1 MNDIKRLLIV
11 AFMATGMNALADC
24 GCEGTCGRDGDRNTG
39 CCEDDHGCIGGKYIT
54 NKTTFSDY
62 IGWMRSGTYM
72 HEALTGLC
80 RTWARQ
86 DGYGSFV
93 MAAPF
98 GGRSTGDGLRHWF
111 GLNHRS
117 ELVVAEES
125 APAPIH
131 ANTLTTTDVA
141 LDARHFNIETTTGNF
156 TSTIK
161 FCPRQKFYGVGLD
174 WKQIIWRN
182 DNETGRV
189 WFEVNAPVVHVE
201 NEMRFTED
209 TKGVTYTAVDA
220 NGLDGSPRVSSMI
233 DAFSQSNW
241 QYGRIFSCGTNNGC
255 DSCCSVNTTN
265 NTNNTTTGC
274 RCGHDCDCDCGA
286 EMEKTALAFL
296 ELKFGYNSVITE
308 CALLGSYLGVIFPT
322 GKEGC
327 PGMVFAPMIG
337 GKHWGIMWGSDIAFT
352 MWTNDEAKLR
362 ARLDIDGTY
371 LFRHNEKRSFDL
383 VGKPWS
389 RYMEMYAT
397 QADAVTAAAGD
408 GDPRSGTSGINLM
421 TRCVDVTPGGQLNV
435 NTGFIYEGKCF
446 LAEVGHTWYGRQAEK
461 ISCPDW
467 PTDTTKLPVL
477 KSYLGR
483 GIVAKARTIVDRFAP
498 VDTLNSAALYNDVTT
513 NGYDAYKI
521 TKCQVDWNSGS
532 HDAVLAH
539 SVYGTIGYN
548 WGDACY
554 PTLVTVGGAYDF
566 AESNTSMRRWTLFG
580 KLGVSF

>member
-1 MNDIKRLLIV
+1 MQ
-11 AFMATGMNALADC
+11 
-24 GCEGTCGRDGDRNTG
+24 
-39 CCEDDHGCIGGKYIT
+39 
-54 NKTTFSDY
+54 
-62 IGWMRSGTYM
+62 SGTYM
-72 HEALTGLC
+72 HSSLTGLC
-80 RTWARQ
+80 KTWARE
-86 DGYGSFV
+86 DGYGTFV

-98 GGRSTGDGLRHWF
+98 GGRNVHSEGLKHWF
-111 GLNHRS
+111 GLNHS
-117 ELVVAEES
+117 AKLVVAEEFPPNPVPPV
-125 APAPIH
+125 ADH
-131 ANTLTTTDVA
+131 TNTLTTTNVA

-156 TSTIK
+156 ISTIS
-161 FCPRQKFYGVGLD
+161 FAPRQKFYGVGLD

-201 NEMRFTED
+201 NEMRFTEN
-209 TKGVTYTAVDA
+209 TNGVTYTAVDA
-220 NGLDGSPRVSSMI
+220 NGLDSAPRVASMTA
-233 DAFSQSNW
+233 AFAQTNW
-241 QYGRIFSCGTNNGC
+241 KYGKIFACGTCGNSTNG
-255 DSCCSVNTTN
+255 CCSVDTTTTTTTN
-265 NTNNTTTGC
+265 SC
-274 RCGHDCDCDCGA
+274 RCGHDCDCECGS

-308 CALLGSYLGVIFPT
+308 CAMLGSYLGVVFPT

-337 GKHWGIMWGSDIAFT
+337 GKHWGIMWGSNIGFT

-362 ARLDIDGTY
+362 ARMDIDGRY

-397 QADAVTAAAGD
+397 QADAAAAATATEAVTS
-408 GDPRSGTSGINLM
+408 RIGTSGINLM
-421 TRCVDVTPGGQLNV
+421 TRCVDVTPGGQVNI
-435 NTGFIYEGKCF
+435 NTGIIYEGKCF
-446 LAEVGHTWYGRQAEK
+446 VAEAGHTWYGRQAEK

-477 KSYLGR
+477 KSFLGQ
-483 GIVAKARTIVDRFAP
+483 GDVAKARTIVDRFAA
-498 VDTLNSAALYNDVTT
+498 VDGLYNAQLYTDATT
-513 NGYDAYKI
+513 TLYDAYKI

-532 HDAVLAH
+532 HDSVLAH
-539 SVYGTIGYN
+539 SIYGTIGYN